1 MKQQPFTFSIHQGE
15 QWKFETFQGEQT
27 INALIH
33 VIDLQVE
40 GNANY
45 VEPTSKVNTKD
56 EDFIEMQDFMQDF
69 INDDNETPK

>member
-1 MKQQPFTFSIHQGE
+1 
-15 QWKFETFQGEQT
+15 
-27 INALIH
+27 

-56 EDFIEMQDFMQDF
+56 KDFIKTHSFMQDF